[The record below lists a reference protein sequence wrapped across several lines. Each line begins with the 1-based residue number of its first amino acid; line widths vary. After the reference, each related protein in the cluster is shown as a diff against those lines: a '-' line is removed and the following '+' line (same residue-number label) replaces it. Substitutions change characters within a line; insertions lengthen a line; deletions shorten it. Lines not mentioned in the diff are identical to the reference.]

1 VPASDDFFLDWPS
14 PRHVHDEGCDVAAQI
29 EALVE
34 FVGIGCEKYEALK
47 LEIEA
52 LKSEVDGPGQDKTQ
66 KA

>member
-14 PRHVHDEGCDVAAQI
+14 PRHVHDEGCDEAAQI
-29 EALVE
+29 EALVQS
-34 FVGIGCEKYEALK
+34 VGIGCEKCEELK

-52 LKSEVDGPGQDKTQ
+52 LKSEVDAPGRDKAQ